1 MKMSTQTTV
10 LLKALDIE
18 LKRILEQDLQNFK
31 AKKQAEKNIMFLKQL
46 LAA

>member
-18 LKRILEQDLQNFK
+18 LKRIIEQDLQKFK
-31 AKKQAEKNIMFLKQL
+31 AKQQAQNNISFLKQL
-46 LAA
+46 MAA